1 MVDLSFIG
9 RYTLYYIL
17 YTILAT
23 SIFQTLLKQQL
34 VFPSVK
40 QLLLSIAISFLVIT
54 TFLLLRRV
62 KFGKALNYSSFF
74 IPFVFIQFLSF
85 IEKLSPLHSLILFL
99 GSLVLVILAA
109 MLAYFREHWR
119 DVT

>member
-1 MVDLSFIG
+1 MDLSFIG

-17 YTILAT
+17 YTIVAT

-40 QLLLSIAISFLVIT
+40 QLLLSFAISFLVIA

-62 KFGKALNYSSFF
+62 KFGKALNYSIFF
-74 IPFVFIQFLSF
+74 MPLVFTQLLSF
-85 IEKLSPLHSLILFL
+85 IDKLSPLHSVILFL
-99 GSLVLVILAA
+99 GSLLLVILAA
-109 MLAYFREHWR
+109 MLAYFRENWR

>member
-1 MVDLSFIG
+1 MDLSFIF

-17 YTILAT
+17 YTIVAT

-40 QLLLSIAISFLVIT
+40 QLLLSFAISFLVIA

-62 KFGKALNYSSFF
+62 KFGKALNYSIFF
-74 IPFVFIQFLSF
+74 MPLVFTQLLSF
-85 IEKLSPLHSLILFL
+85 IDKLSPLHSLILFI

-109 MLAYFREHWR
+109 MLAYFRENWR